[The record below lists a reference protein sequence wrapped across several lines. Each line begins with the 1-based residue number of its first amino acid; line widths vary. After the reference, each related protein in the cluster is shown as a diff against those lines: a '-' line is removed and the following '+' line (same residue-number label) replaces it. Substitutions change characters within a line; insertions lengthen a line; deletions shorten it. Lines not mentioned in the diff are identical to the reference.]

1 MKIRKLAAVSS
12 ILALSIGLALPAGA
26 VDIPDEQLKTPR
38 PPVENVGGYSGAYYD
53 DQRTLNRAFSYVEA
67 WKGSYFED
75 GSYTTCKSAEDEP
88 CKSSNFVTF
97 QTQLSPCNEIRIR
110 DCVSGFSVR
119 LNGSSEIQASLVEL
133 TETALNGF
141 GTIQKLRY
149 ANTFKGDQKRGIPDS
164 GKVSVWKF
172 PGVKHV
178 GGDEFLLIP
187 MLSVITQGL
196 DGGKPSNL
204 DVGVFAVSRLP
215 AAGKNEADCFFLT
228 TSTCFVR
235 WALPSDATFSTSIKT
250 GSKLIGWFYG
260 RIDSP
265 DINSEKMSDG
275 QTQVTISGSPMTI
288 PTVAVWAKNT
298 ELPPALE
305 AMLEKEF
312 VDRNYQFAGRA
323 FFGGIGV
330 KDRSKLAVIDEINQA
345 FTDSLFER
353 YLLWVKVANDKAY
366 ANVSTWSFR
375 TMEDYRADQ
384 GFEQYGKCIGDSGV
398 AGMVTTNSNAYIAGP
413 PKFTDGDLAYKVASP
428 HYDSK
433 GALQI
438 GTYDLAIRSD
448 VARCLYGF
456 TSAPIQASLSVIYA
470 DGEAKKATTLV
481 SEKNNWLRLS
491 AKGFTYSSPTVKVR
505 LTQEKAVVAPSP
517 TPSASPTPTQMASAS
532 AAPVAAKKTSIT
544 CVKGKTTKKVTA
556 VNPKCPTGFKRK

>member
-1 MKIRKLAAVSS
+1 MIKKLVAAATVIFLSG
-12 ILALSIGLALPAGA
+12 ALFSPLSAA
-26 VDIPDEQLKTPR
+26 DIPDEQLKVPR

-53 DQRTLNRAFSYVEA
+53 DQSTLNRAFSYVEA
-67 WKGSYFED
+67 WKSSYFEPD
-75 GSYTTCKSAEDEP
+75 SYTTCKSAEDEP
-88 CKSSNFVTF
+88 CKSSNTVAFETP
-97 QTQLSPCNEIRIR
+97 LSPCSESRTR

-119 LNGSSEIQASLVEL
+119 SNGSSEIQATLVEL

-141 GTIQKLRY
+141 GNIQKSRY

-187 MLSVITQGL
+187 KLNVFMQTLEGA
-196 DGGKPSNL
+196 KPSNL

-215 AAGKNEADCFFLT
+215 AAGKTEADCYFLT
-228 TSTCFVR
+228 ASTCFIR
-235 WALPSDATFSTSIKT
+235 WALPSDATFSISIKT

-260 RIDSP
+260 RIESP
-265 DINSEKMSDG
+265 DINSEKLADG
-275 QTQVTISGSPMTI
+275 QTQVTISGSPMTV
-288 PTVAVWAKNT
+288 PTVAAWAKNT
-298 ELPPALE
+298 ELPSALE
-305 AMLEKEF
+305 DMLEKEF
-312 VDRNYQFAGRA
+312 IDRNYQFAGRA
-323 FFGGIGV
+323 FFGTIGV
-330 KDRSKLAVIDEINQA
+330 KDRSKLAVINEINQA
-345 FTDSLFER
+345 FNDSLFER

-448 VARCLYGF
+448 IARCLYGF
-456 TSAPIQASLSVIYA
+456 TSAPIQASLSVVYA
-470 DGEAKKATTLV
+470 DGEARKATTLV

-505 LTQEKAVVAPSP
+505 LTQEKAVAAPNP
-517 TPSASPTPTQMASAS
+517 TPSASPTPVASSS
-532 AAPVAAKKTSIT
+532 AAPVAAKKTTIT
-544 CVKGKTTKKVTA
+544 CVKGKASKKITA
-556 VNPKCPTGFKRK
+556 VKPTCPKGYKKK